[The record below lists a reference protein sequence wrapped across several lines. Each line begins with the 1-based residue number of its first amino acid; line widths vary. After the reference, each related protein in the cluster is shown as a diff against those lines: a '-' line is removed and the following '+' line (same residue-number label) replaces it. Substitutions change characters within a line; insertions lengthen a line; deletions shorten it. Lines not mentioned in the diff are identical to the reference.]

1 VRNPVPDPI
10 ATDMT
15 RTTSLLLVMVLLL
28 ASCDTF
34 STSDSEQLTGSY
46 DLVLA
51 GVKPVPVE
59 VWREQGVSGVLAS
72 ERLEFLVDGSVI
84 RSHRFVE
91 TELATGTEEV
101 FEYTEEMEYRRS
113 GRSIEIGR
121 FTPCPPNAL
130 CAPNDIGTLRSGG
143 LDLASFRWTSGD
155 PIELTYGR
163 R

>member
-1 VRNPVPDPI
+1 
-10 ATDMT
+10 MT
-15 RTTSLLLVMVLLL
+15 RATSLILVMVTL
-28 ASCDTF
+28 AACDAY
-34 STSDSEQLTGSY
+34 STSASEEVTGSY

-51 GVKPVPVE
+51 GGEPVPVE
-59 VWREQGVSGVLAS
+59 VRREHGVSSVLAS
-72 ERLEFLVDGSVI
+72 ERLEFLADGSVI
-84 RSHRFVE
+84 RSQSFVE

-101 FEYTEEMEYRRS
+101 FDYTWEMEYRRS

-143 LDLASFRWTSGD
+143 LDLASSRWTSGD
-155 PIELTYGR
+155 PIELTYVR